1 MRYSSPF
8 FVFTLLS
15 ICFILLPMF
24 AVIRHTFDINTNDK
38 YNSVGEWKHQVWIF
52 DDEVDAM
59 TYAISLLDNPLLQAN
74 EHYMAHA
81 IETLQESKFWQV
93 GRESVAI
100 GEILESPKIIYKE
113 SKKESLFIRC
123 SEETYSL
130 NHAG

>member
-1 MRYSSPF
+1 LF

-15 ICFILLPMF
+15 ICFILVPMF

-113 SKKESLFIRC
+113 IQEDEKSI
-123 SEETYSL
+123 
-130 NHAG
+130 H